1 VWPGR
6 LGATR
11 AVCRHHA
18 ASVPATDDIDDILLE
33 VVPTG
38 PEVATEQTATGG
50 TEGNGEDHHFD
61 VVIIGGGPGG
71 YAAALYGAAAGLSI
85 GLVELDKV
93 GGTCLHRGCV
103 PAKEFLETASVYR
116 TVRSASDF
124 GIEAGPDQ
132 KEPTVTFSVSQ
143 DRKQQVV
150 TQLFTGLS
158 GLLKGRGV
166 TVFNGSGTLLGDH
179 RVRIAGDDGST
190 VEVTGTDVVL
200 AAGSVPRTI
209 PGFDVD
215 GTVVLTSDEVL
226 ALERLPESVAVI
238 GGGAI
243 GCEFA
248 SMFSDLGTK
257 VTVFEALPSIL
268 NGCDE
273 DVVRTVARSFK
284 KRGIEVKA
292 GVTLH
297 GHTPDP
303 SGRGTVVSFGDG
315 EQLAVEAVVV
325 SVGRRARTEGLITG
339 DAGVTIDERGFVVA
353 DSSMRTSAAGVWA
366 VGDVVAGTPQ
376 LAHVAFAE
384 AIVII
389 KSILGEPALPVDYA
403 RVPWAIYC
411 HPEVAFAGLTEA
423 AAKEAGFDVIV
434 KKDPFG
440 GNSRARIIGD
450 TEGMV
455 KVVAEK
461 RPDGSTGRIL
471 GVHMVGP
478 WVTEQL
484 GAGYLAVN
492 WEATAEEVAH
502 FIQPHPSLS
511 ETFGETVLALTGRG
525 LHVA

>member
-1 VWPGR
+1 
-6 LGATR
+6 
-11 AVCRHHA
+11 
-18 ASVPATDDIDDILLE
+18 
-33 VVPTG
+33 VVPTA
-38 PEVATEQTATGG
+38 PEVDSEASAPGG
-50 TEGNGEDHHFD
+50 DGLDESTFD

-71 YAAALYGAAAGLSI
+71 YATALYGAAAGLRVAM
-85 GLVELDKV
+85 VEMDKV

-103 PAKEFLETASVYR
+103 PAKEFLETAAVYR
-116 TVRSASDF
+116 TVSDSARF
-124 GIEAGPDQ
+124 GINAGPDGAAP
-132 KEPTVTFSVSQ
+132 PTVDFSVSQ
-143 DRKQQVV
+143 TRKQEVV
-150 TQLFTGLS
+150 DQLFKGLS

-166 TVFNGSGTLLGDH
+166 HVFNGSGTLLPDH
-179 RVRIAGDDGST
+179 RVRISGNEGT
-190 VEVTGTDVVL
+190 TEITGTDVVL
-200 AAGSVPRTI
+200 ASGSVPRTI
-209 PGFDVD
+209 PGFDID
-215 GTVVLTSDEVL
+215 GELVMTSDEVL
-226 ALERLPESVAVI
+226 ALNELPGSVAVI

-248 SMFSDLGTK
+248 SLLSDLGTK
-257 VTVFEALPSIL
+257 VTVFEALPTIL
-268 NGCDE
+268 SGCDD
-273 DVVRTVARSFK
+273 DVVKTVARSFR

-292 GVTLH
+292 GVTLE

-303 SGRGTVVSFGDG
+303 SGHGTTVSYGDG
-315 EQLAVEAVVV
+315 EKLTVDAVVV
-325 SVGRRARTEGLITG
+325 SVGRRPRTEGLLADGTG
-339 DAGVTIDERGFVVA
+339 VEVDHRGFVVA
-353 DSSMRTSAAGVWA
+353 DETMHTNAAGVWA

-376 LAHVAFAE
+376 LAHVGFAE
-384 AIVII
+384 GIVVI
-389 KSILGEPALPVDYA
+389 KSILGEPVLPVDYD

-423 AAKEAGFDVIV
+423 AAKEAGFDVVV

-450 TEGMV
+450 TEGLV
-455 KVVAEK
+455 KVVAE
-461 RPDGSTGRIL
+461 RRADGSTGRIL

-492 WEATAEEVAH
+492 WEATADEVAQ

>member
-1 VWPGR
+1 M
-6 LGATR
+6 
-11 AVCRHHA
+11 
-18 ASVPATDDIDDILLE
+18 E
-33 VVPTG
+33 VVPTA
-38 PEVATEQTATGG
+38 PEVATEATTSGDGSKGDGG
-50 TEGNGEDHHFD
+50 ATQFD
-61 VVIIGGGPGG
+61 VVVIGGGPGG
-71 YAAALYGAAAGLSI
+71 YAAALYGAAAGLSVAVI
-85 GLVELDKV
+85 ELDKV

-103 PAKEFLETASVYR
+103 PAKEFLETAAVYR
-116 TVRSASDF
+116 TVSGAGVFGVHTGVAEGSGPELDF
-124 GIEAGPDQ
+124 A
-132 KEPTVTFSVSQ
+132 VSQ
-143 DRKQQVV
+143 SRKQEVV
-150 TQLFTGLS
+150 DVLFKGLA

-166 TVFNGSGTLLGDH
+166 TTFNGSGTLLPDH
-179 RVRIAGDDGST
+179 RVRIAGNDGT
-190 VEVTGTDVVL
+190 TTEITGTDVVL

-215 GTVVLTSDEVL
+215 GSVVMTSDEVL
-226 ALERLPESVAVI
+226 ALDTLPASVAVI

-248 SMFSDLGTK
+248 SMMSDLGTS

-273 DVVRTVARSFK
+273 DVVKTIGRSFR
-284 KRGIEVKA
+284 KRKIDVKA
-292 GVTLH
+292 GTQVQ

-303 SGRGTVVSFGDG
+303 SGKGTVLLYGDG
-315 EQLAVEAVVV
+315 EKLAVDAIVV
-325 SVGRRARTEGLITG
+325 SVGRRPRTEGLLAPDTG
-339 DAGVTIDERGFVVA
+339 VVVDERGFVVA
-353 DSSMRTSAAGVWA
+353 DATMRTAAPGVWA

-384 AIVII
+384 SIVVI
-389 KSILGEPALPVDYA
+389 KSILGEPVVPVDYD

-423 AAKEAGFDVIV
+423 AAVKAGYDVVV

-450 TEGMV
+450 TDGLV
-455 KVVAEK
+455 KVVAER

-492 WEATAEEVAH
+492 WEATADEVAQ